1 MIAAVTHLPAR
12 ALRSAHQPIA
22 PRALLDDGLGL
33 VCSGVLDDAR
43 CAAIVGAVYAA
54 RGSWTASWN
63 GLQHCLGRAYYTH
76 LEEGMEHMYFAAAA
90 RSNALVERVAPGL
103 TATLLDLLSATI
115 GATVELRPG
124 WCGPGMHVFP
134 AGGHAAQHGGEVHCD
149 LEGLTADQRARRT
162 GAITLVLGLQP
173 AERGGGTRLWSAR
186 FDGNAEPL
194 AAGEPTTVHLRGG
207 DALLFDSYR
216 LHQIEP
222 FDGALDRLT
231 ATVHA
236 VEVAPMRWEAWF

>member
-1 MIAAVTHLPAR
+1 MTPVLAHLPAR

-22 PRALLDDGLGL
+22 PRALLDNGLGL
-33 VCSGVLDDAR
+33 VCSRVIDDTR
-43 CAAIVGAVYAA
+43 CAAIVDAVYAA
-54 RGSWTASWN
+54 RPSWTASWN
-63 GLQHCLGRAYYTH
+63 GLQHSLGRAYYTH

-103 TATLLDLLSATI
+103 TSTLLGLLSATI

-124 WCGPGMHVFP
+124 WCGPGIHVFP

-149 LEGLTADQRARRT
+149 LEGLTDGQRAARV

-173 AERGGGTRLWSAR
+173 AERGGGTHLWRAR
-186 FDGNAEPL
+186 FDGSEPP
-194 AAGEPTTVHLRGG
+194 ADGDPTTVHLRGG

-222 FDGALDRLT
+222 FGGALDRLT